1 LERCSGRLSGDNL
14 LLYYAIT
21 SGEKYSKVTM
31 SEKLFNTKEAA
42 GFLRV
47 SEASIRRWSDAGLL
61 SARRI
66 GRRRERRFSEADLVR
81 FLGTTGGDT
90 ASRAGAVPTSV
101 NVGGVALPLHTH
113 LATLYDSNPGRLRLT
128 VPFFAEGLRAGQPC
142 YLAASGDVLEAYV
155 EALSQEP
162 GVDLD
167 TARTEGRFT
176 TIAGPGTTVEGAIR
190 FWEQAF
196 WRALAGGPSVLRV
209 VGEMKCELHAFSSEA
224 EMMRYEVAFNTLA
237 RRFPTVT
244 LCQYDVREF
253 GGEVVF
259 QAIKAHPDLYSVHMG
274 SFLS

>member
-1 LERCSGRLSGDNL
+1 
-14 LLYYAIT
+14 
-21 SGEKYSKVTM
+21 VTV
-31 SEKLFNTKEAA
+31 SEKLFNTREAA
-42 GFLRV
+42 SYLRV

-66 GRRRERRFSEADLVR
+66 GRRRERRFTEANLIR
-81 FLGTTGGDT
+81 FLGTTGGD
-90 ASRAGAVPTSV
+90 APSRVEAVPTSV
-101 NVGGVALPLHTH
+101 NVGGVPLALHAH
-113 LATLYDSNPGRLRLT
+113 LATLYDSEPGRLRLT
-128 VPFFAEGLRAGQPC
+128 VPFFADGLRAGQPC
-142 YLAASGDVLEAYV
+142 YLAASGDVLDAYL
-155 EALSQEP
+155 EALGKEP

-167 TARTEGRFT
+167 AAIEEGRFT
-176 TIAGPGTTVEGAIR
+176 TIAGPGTTVEGAVS

-209 VGEMKCELHAFSSEA
+209 VGEMGCELPAFSSEA
-224 EMMRYEVAFNTLA
+224 EMMRYEVAYNMLA

-259 QAIKAHPDLYSVHMG
+259 QAIKAHPDLYSGHLG

>member
-1 LERCSGRLSGDNL
+1 
-14 LLYYAIT
+14 
-21 SGEKYSKVTM
+21 VTIG
-31 SEKLFNTKEAA
+31 EKLFNTKEAA

-66 GRRRERRFSEADLVR
+66 GRRRERRFREADLAR
-81 FLGTTGGDT
+81 FLGTTGGD
-90 ASRAGAVPTSV
+90 AGSRTQAVPTSV
-101 NVGGVALPLHTH
+101 NVGGVPLPLHTH
-113 LATLYDSNPGRLRLT
+113 LATLYNTDLGRLRLT
-128 VPFFAEGLRAGQPC
+128 VPFFADGLRAGQPC
-142 YLAASGDVLEAYV
+142 YLAASGDVLDAYV
-155 EALSQEP
+155 EALGKEP

-167 TARTEGRFT
+167 AAIGEGRFT
-176 TIAGPGTTVEGAIR
+176 AIAGPGTTVEGAVT

-196 WRALAGGPSVLRV
+196 WRALADGPSVLRV

-224 EMMRYEVAFNTLA
+224 EMMRYEVAFNMLA

>member
-1 LERCSGRLSGDNL
+1 
-14 LLYYAIT
+14 
-21 SGEKYSKVTM
+21 VTIA
-31 SEKLFNTKEAA
+31 EKLLNTKEAA

-61 SARRI
+61 PARRI
-66 GRRRERRFSEADLVR
+66 GRRRERRFREADLVR
-81 FLGTTGGDT
+81 FLGTTGGD
-90 ASRAGAVPTSV
+90 AGSQTQAVPASI
-101 NVGGVALPLHTH
+101 NVGGVPLALHTH
-113 LATLYDSNPGRLRLT
+113 LATLYDSDPGRLRLT
-128 VPFFAEGLRAGQPC
+128 VPFFADGLRAGQPC
-142 YLAASGDVLEAYV
+142 YLAASGDVLDAYV
-155 EALSQEP
+155 EALGKEP

-167 TARTEGRFT
+167 AAIEEGRFT
-176 TIAGPGTTVEGAIR
+176 VIAGPGTSVEGAVT

-196 WRALAGGPSVLRV
+196 WRALADGPSVLRV

-224 EMMRYEVAFNTLA
+224 EMMRYEVAFNMLA

>member
-1 LERCSGRLSGDNL
+1 
-14 LLYYAIT
+14 
-21 SGEKYSKVTM
+21 VTIA
-31 SEKLFNTKEAA
+31 EKLLNTKEAA

-66 GRRRERRFSEADLVR
+66 GRRRERRFREADLVR
-81 FLGTTGGDT
+81 FLGTTDGD
-90 ASRAGAVPTSV
+90 AGSRTQAVPASV
-101 NVGGVALPLHTH
+101 NVGGVPLPLHTH
-113 LATLYDSNPGRLRLT
+113 LATLYDSDPGRLRLT
-128 VPFFAEGLRAGQPC
+128 VPFFADGLRAGQPC
-142 YLAASGDVLEAYV
+142 YLAASGDVLDAYV
-155 EALSQEP
+155 EALGKEP

-167 TARTEGRFT
+167 AAIEEGRFT
-176 TIAGPGTTVEGAIR
+176 AIAGPGTTVEGAVTV
-190 FWEQAF
+190 WEQAF
-196 WRALAGGPSVLRV
+196 WRALADGPSVLRV

-224 EMMRYEVAFNTLA
+224 EMMRYEVAFNMLA